1 MRVRLLDFKINQLNQ
16 NIMNFTVSSSL
27 LSSRLQTISRV
38 INSKNTIPVLDCIL
52 FELEGNKLTL
62 TASDPD
68 NTLNT
73 SIEVVDCSE
82 NFSFAI
88 SSKILID
95 SLKEISEQPIR
106 FEVKKDT
113 LETTIY
119 YQNGKYSLVGQ
130 NSDEYPGAAVLG
142 EGAVAISVPTKVL
155 SSGISCSLFAT
166 ADDEV
171 RPVMCGV
178 YFDFTPDSIT
188 LVASDGHKLV
198 RCRDYSVTGAE
209 KSAFILPKKPATLLK
224 NLLGKEEQEDVAI
237 EFDGRFAIFDMG
249 DYKLVSRLFDGRYPN
264 YNSVIPQNNPHKLTV
279 DRAALISTLRRVA
292 IFSSQVSLI
301 KLHLEENKVVISAQD
316 TDFSTSAEESIA
328 CSYEGATMNIGFRAS
343 FLIDILNNTPGQ
355 DVVIELA
362 DPSRA
367 GVVVPAEQVDKQE
380 LLMLLMPMMLTE

>member
-1 MRVRLLDFKINQLNQ
+1 
-16 NIMNFTVSSSL
+16 MNFTVSSSI

-62 TASDPD
+62 TASEPE

-82 NFSFAI
+82 DFSFAI
-88 SSKILID
+88 SAKILID
-95 SLKEISEQPIR
+95 SLKEISEQPLR

-130 NSDEYPGAAVLG
+130 NADEYPGAAVLG

-178 YFDFTPDSIT
+178 YFDFTPESIT

-224 NLLGKEEQEDVAI
+224 NLLGKDEQDEVSV

-249 DYKLVSRLFDGRYPN
+249 DYRLVCRLFDGRYPN

-279 DRAALISTLRRVA
+279 DRVVLISTLRRVA

-301 KLHLEENKVVISAQD
+301 KLHIEDNKVVISAQD

-328 CSYEGATMNIGFRAS
+328 CSYEGASMNIGFRAS

-367 GVVVPAEQVDKQE
+367 GVIVPAEQVGKQE

>member
-1 MRVRLLDFKINQLNQ
+1 
-16 NIMNFTVSSSL
+16 MNFTVSSSL

-38 INSKNTIPVLDCIL
+38 INSKNTIPVLDCVL

-82 NFSFAI
+82 DFSFAI
-88 SSKILID
+88 SAKILID

-106 FEVKKDT
+106 FEVKKET
-113 LETTIY
+113 LETTIF

-130 NSDEYPGAAVLG
+130 NADEYPGAAVLG
-142 EGAVAISVPTKVL
+142 EGAVAITVPTKVL

-171 RPVMCGV
+171 RPVMCGI
-178 YFDFTPDSIT
+178 YFDFTPESIT

-224 NLLGKEEQEDVAI
+224 NLLGKEEQESVAV

-301 KLHLEENKVVISAQD
+301 KLHLEDNKVVISAQD

-328 CSYEGATMNIGFRAS
+328 CSYNGASMNIGFRAS

-367 GVVVPAEQVDKQE
+367 GVIVPAEQVDKQE

>member
-1 MRVRLLDFKINQLNQ
+1 
-16 NIMNFTVSSSL
+16 MNFTVSSSL

-73 SIEVVDCSE
+73 SIDVVDCSE
-82 NFSFAI
+82 DFSFAI

-106 FEVKKDT
+106 FEVKKET

-130 NSDEYPGAAVLG
+130 NADEYPGAAVLG
-142 EGAVAISVPTKVL
+142 EGAVAISVPTKAL

-171 RPVMCGV
+171 RPVMSGV
-178 YFDFTPDSIT
+178 YFDFTPESIT
-188 LVASDGHKLV
+188 IVASDGHKLV

-224 NLLGKEEQEDVAI
+224 NLLGKEEQEDVAV
-237 EFDGRFAIFDMG
+237 EFDGRFATFDMG

-301 KLHLEENKVVISAQD
+301 KLHLEDNKVVISAQD

-328 CSYEGATMNIGFRAS
+328 CSYDGASMNIGFRAS

-367 GVVVPAEQVDKQE
+367 GVIVPAEQVDKQE

>member
-1 MRVRLLDFKINQLNQ
+1 
-16 NIMNFTVSSSL
+16 MNFTVSSSL

-38 INSKNTIPVLDCIL
+38 INSKNTIPALDCIL

-82 NFSFAI
+82 DFSFAL

-95 SLKEISEQPIR
+95 SLKEISEQPLR
-106 FEVKKDT
+106 FEVNKDT
-113 LETTIY
+113 LEITIY
-119 YQNGKYSLVGQ
+119 YLNGKYGLVGQ
-130 NSDEYPGAAVLG
+130 NADEYPSAAVLG
-142 EGAVAISVPTKVL
+142 ESAVAIMVPSKVL
-155 SSGISCSLFAT
+155 ANGISRSLFAS
-166 ADDEV
+166 ADDESL

-178 YFDFTPDSIT
+178 YFDFTPESVT

-224 NLLGKEEQEDVAI
+224 NLLGKEEADIMV

-249 DYKLVSRLFDGRYPN
+249 EYKLVCRLFDGRYPN

-279 DRAALISTLRRVA
+279 DRAALISTLRRVSL
-292 IFSSQVSLI
+292 FSSQASLI
-301 KLHLEENKVVISAQD
+301 KLHIEDNKVVISAQD

-328 CSYEGATMNIGFRAS
+328 CGYEGAPMNIGFRAS

-355 DVVIELA
+355 DVIVELA

-367 GVVVPAEQVDKQE
+367 GVIVPAEQVEKQE

>member
-1 MRVRLLDFKINQLNQ
+1 
-16 NIMNFTVSSSL
+16 MNFTVSSSL

-82 NFSFAI
+82 DFSFAI
-88 SSKILID
+88 SAKILID
-95 SLKEISEQPIR
+95 SLKEISEQPLR

-119 YQNGKYSLVGQ
+119 YQNGKYGLVGQ
-130 NSDEYPGAAVLG
+130 NADEYPGAAVLG
-142 EGAVAISVPTKVL
+142 EGTVSISVPTKVL

-178 YFDFTPDSIT
+178 YFDFTPESIT

-224 NLLGKEEQEDVAI
+224 NLLGKEELEEVVV
-237 EFDGRFAIFDMG
+237 EFDGRFATFDMG
-249 DYKLVSRLFDGRYPN
+249 EYKLVCRLFDGRYPN

-292 IFSSQVSLI
+292 IFSSQASLI

-316 TDFSTSAEESIA
+316 TDFSTSAEESMA
-328 CSYEGATMNIGFRAS
+328 CSYEGASMNIGFRAS
-343 FLIDILNNTPGQ
+343 FLIDILHNIPGQ

-367 GVVVPAEQVDKQE
+367 GVIVPAEQVGKQE

>member
-1 MRVRLLDFKINQLNQ
+1 
-16 NIMNFTVSSSL
+16 MNFTVSSSM

-52 FELEGNKLTL
+52 FELEGNRLTL
-62 TASDPD
+62 TASDPE

-82 NFSFAI
+82 DFSFAI

-95 SLKEISEQPIR
+95 SLKEISEQPLR

-113 LETTIY
+113 LEITIY

-130 NSDEYPGAAVLG
+130 NADEYPGAAVLG
-142 EGAVAISVPTKVL
+142 EGAVAINVPTKVL

-178 YFDFTPDSIT
+178 YFDFTPESIT

-224 NLLGKEEQEDVAI
+224 NLLPKEQGDVQIGFDDRNAMFTLENYSMTCRLI
-237 EFDGRFAIFDMG
+237 E
-249 DYKLVSRLFDGRYPN
+249 GRYPN
-264 YNSVIPQNNPHKLTV
+264 YNSVIPQNNPHRATI
-279 DRAALISTLRRVA
+279 DRAAFVSGLKRVSV
-292 IFSSQVSLI
+292 FSSAASSLI
-301 KLHLEENKVVISAQD
+301 KLRLDMNSIQISGQD
-316 TDFSTSAEESIA
+316 IDFSTSAEETMM
-328 CSYEGATMNIGFRAS
+328 CQYEGNPMSIGFKS
-343 FLIDILNNTPGQ
+343 TFLIDILNNISSQ
-355 DVVIELA
+355 EIVMELA

-367 GVVVPAEQVDKQE
+367 GVIVPVEQDAEEDV
-380 LLMLLMPMMLTE
+380 LMLLMPMMLND

>member
-1 MRVRLLDFKINQLNQ
+1 
-16 NIMNFTVSSSL
+16 MNFTVSSSM

-73 SIEVVDCSE
+73 SLEVVDCSE
-82 NFSFAI
+82 DFSFAV

-106 FEVKKDT
+106 FEVKKET
-113 LETTIY
+113 LEITIY
-119 YQNGKYSLVGQ
+119 YQNGKYGLVGQ
-130 NSDEYPGAAVLG
+130 NAEEYPSAAVLG
-142 EGAVAISVPTKVL
+142 EGAVAIDVPTKVL
-155 SSGISCSLFAT
+155 SSGISCSLFAA

-178 YFDFTPDSIT
+178 YFDFTPESIT

-224 NLLGKEEQEDVAI
+224 NLLGKDEQEVVAI

-249 DYKLVSRLFDGRYPN
+249 EYKLFCRLFDGRYPN

-279 DRAALISTLRRVA
+279 DRVALISTLRRVA

-301 KLHLEENKVVISAQD
+301 KLHIEDSKVIISAQD
-316 TDFSTSAEESIA
+316 SDFSTSAEESIA
-328 CSYEGATMNIGFRAS
+328 CSYEGAAMNIGFRAS

-367 GVVVPAEQVDKQE
+367 GVIVPAEQVDKQE

>member
-1 MRVRLLDFKINQLNQ
+1 
-16 NIMNFTVSSSL
+16 MNFTVSSSL

-82 NFSFAI
+82 DFSFAI
-88 SSKILID
+88 SAKILID

-106 FEVKKDT
+106 FEVKKET
-113 LETTIY
+113 LETTIF

-130 NSDEYPGAAVLG
+130 NADEYPGAAVLG
-142 EGAVAISVPTKVL
+142 EGAVAITVPTKVL

-178 YFDFTPDSIT
+178 YFDFAPESIT

-198 RCRDYSVTGAE
+198 RCRDYSVTGSE

-224 NLLGKEEQEDVAI
+224 NLLGKEEQEDIAV
-237 EFDGRFAIFDMG
+237 EFDGRFATFDMG
-249 DYKLVSRLFDGRYPN
+249 EYKLVCRLFDGRYPN

-292 IFSSQVSLI
+292 IFSSQASLI

-316 TDFSTSAEESIA
+316 TDFSTSAEESMA
-328 CSYEGATMNIGFRAS
+328 CSYNGASMNIGFRAS
-343 FLIDILNNTPGQ
+343 FLIDILNNIHGQ

-367 GVVVPAEQVDKQE
+367 GVIVPAEQVGKQE

>member
-1 MRVRLLDFKINQLNQ
+1 
-16 NIMNFTVSSSL
+16 MNFTVSSSL

-38 INSKNTIPVLDCIL
+38 INSKNTIPVLDCVL

-73 SIEVVDCSE
+73 SLEVVDCSE
-82 NFSFAI
+82 DFSFAI

-106 FEVKKDT
+106 FDVKKET
-113 LETTIY
+113 LEITIY

-130 NSDEYPGAAVLG
+130 NADEYPSAAVLG
-142 EGAVAISVPTKVL
+142 ESAVAITVPTKVL
-155 SSGISCSLFAT
+155 ASGISCSLFAA

-178 YFDFTPDSIT
+178 YFDFAPDSIT
-188 LVASDGHKLV
+188 MVASDGHKLV

-224 NLLGKEEQEDVAI
+224 NLLGKDEQEDVAV

-249 DYKLVSRLFDGRYPN
+249 EYKLVCRLFDGRYPN

-301 KLHLEENKVVISAQD
+301 KLHLEDNKVVISAQD
-316 TDFSTSAEESIA
+316 TDFSTSAEESIT
-328 CSYEGATMNIGFRAS
+328 CSYEGASMNIGFRAS

-367 GVVVPAEQVDKQE
+367 GVIVPAEQVDKQE

>member
-1 MRVRLLDFKINQLNQ
+1 
-16 NIMNFTVSSSL
+16 MNFTVSSSL

-38 INSKNTIPVLDCIL
+38 INSKNTIPVLDCVL

-82 NFSFAI
+82 DFSFAI
-88 SSKILID
+88 SAKILID

-106 FEVKKDT
+106 FEVKKET
-113 LETTIY
+113 LETTIF

-130 NSDEYPGAAVLG
+130 NADEYPGAAVLG
-142 EGAVAISVPTKVL
+142 ESAVAISVPTKVL

-171 RPVMCGV
+171 RPVMCGI
-178 YFDFTPDSIT
+178 YFDFTPESIT

-224 NLLGKEEQEDVAI
+224 NLLGKDEQDEVSV

-249 DYKLVSRLFDGRYPN
+249 DYRLVCRLFDGRYPN

-279 DRAALISTLRRVA
+279 DRVALISTLRRVA

-301 KLHLEENKVVISAQD
+301 KLHIEDNKVVISAQD

-328 CSYEGATMNIGFRAS
+328 CSYEGASMNIGFRAS

-367 GVVVPAEQVDKQE
+367 GVIVPAEQVDKQE

>member
-1 MRVRLLDFKINQLNQ
+1 
-16 NIMNFTVSSSL
+16 MNFTVSSSL
-27 LSSRLQTISRV
+27 LASRLQTISRV
-38 INSKNTIPVLDCIL
+38 INSKNTIPVLDCVL

-73 SIEVVDCSE
+73 SFEVIDCSE
-82 NFSFAI
+82 DVSFAI

-106 FEVKKDT
+106 FDVKKET
-113 LETTIY
+113 LEITIY

-130 NSDEYPGAAVLG
+130 NADEYPSAAVLG
-142 EGAVAISVPTKVL
+142 ESAVAINVPTKVL
-155 SSGISCSLFAT
+155 SSGISCSLFAA

-178 YFDFTPDSIT
+178 YFDFAPDSIT

-224 NLLGKEEQEDVAI
+224 NLLGKDEQEDVAV

-249 DYKLVSRLFDGRYPN
+249 EYKLVCRLFDGRYPN
-264 YNSVIPQNNPHKLTV
+264 YTSVIPQNNPHKLTV

-301 KLHLEENKVVISAQD
+301 KLHLEDNKVVISAQD

-328 CSYEGATMNIGFRAS
+328 CSYDGASMNIGFRAS

-367 GVVVPAEQVDKQE
+367 GVIVPAEQVDKQE
-380 LLMLLMPMMLTE
+380 LLMLLMPMMLTD

>member
-1 MRVRLLDFKINQLNQ
+1 
-16 NIMNFTVSSSL
+16 MNFTVSSSL

-38 INSKNTIPVLDCIL
+38 INSKNTIPVLDCVL

-73 SIEVVDCSE
+73 SFEVVDCSE
-82 NFSFAI
+82 DFSFAI

-106 FEVKKDT
+106 FDVKKET
-113 LETTIY
+113 LEITIY

-130 NSDEYPGAAVLG
+130 NADEYPSAAVLG
-142 EGAVAISVPTKVL
+142 ESAVAISVPTKVL
-155 SSGISCSLFAT
+155 SSGISCSLFAA

-178 YFDFTPDSIT
+178 YFDFAPDSIT

-224 NLLGKEEQEDVAI
+224 NLLGKDEQEDVAV

-249 DYKLVSRLFDGRYPN
+249 EYKLVCRLFDGRYPN

-279 DRAALISTLRRVA
+279 DRVALISTLRRVA

-301 KLHLEENKVVISAQD
+301 KLHIEDNKVVISAQD

-328 CSYEGATMNIGFRAS
+328 CSYEGASMNIGFRAS

-355 DVVIELA
+355 DVIIELA

-367 GVVVPAEQVDKQE
+367 GVIVPAEQVEQQE

>member
-1 MRVRLLDFKINQLNQ
+1 
-16 NIMNFTVSSSL
+16 MNFTVSSSL

-73 SIEVVDCSE
+73 SLEVVDCSE
-82 NFSFAI
+82 DFCFAI
-88 SSKILID
+88 SAKILID
-95 SLKEISEQPIR
+95 SLKEISEQPLR
-106 FEVKKDT
+106 FEVNKDT
-113 LETTIY
+113 LEITIY
-119 YQNGKYSLVGQ
+119 YQNGKYGLVGQ
-130 NSDEYPGAAVLG
+130 NADEYPSAAVLG
-142 EGAVAISVPTKVL
+142 ESAVAIAIPSKVL
-155 SSGISCSLFAT
+155 ANGISRSLFAA

-178 YFDFTPDSIT
+178 YFDFTPENVT
-188 LVASDGHKLV
+188 FVTSDGHKLV

-224 NLLGKEEQEDVAI
+224 NLFGKEEQDEVMV

-249 DYKLVSRLFDGRYPN
+249 EYKLVCRLFDGRYPN

-279 DRAALISTLRRVA
+279 DRAALISTLRRVSL
-292 IFSSQVSLI
+292 FSSQASLI
-301 KLHLEENKVVISAQD
+301 KLHIEDNKVVISAQD
-316 TDFSTSAEESIA
+316 TDFSTSAEESIT
-328 CSYEGATMNIGFRAS
+328 CSYEGASMNIGFRAS

-367 GVVVPAEQVDKQE
+367 GVIVPAEQTDKQE

>member
-1 MRVRLLDFKINQLNQ
+1 
-16 NIMNFTVSSSL
+16 MNFTVSSSL

-52 FELEGNKLTL
+52 FELEGNRLTL

-82 NFSFAI
+82 DFSFAI

-106 FEVKKDT
+106 FEVKRET

-130 NSDEYPGAAVLG
+130 NADEYPGAAVLG
-142 EGAVAISVPTKVL
+142 EGAVAISVPTRVL
-155 SSGISCSLFAT
+155 SNGISCSLFAT

-171 RPVMCGV
+171 RPVMCGI
-178 YFDFTPDSIT
+178 YFDFTPESIT
-188 LVASDGHKLV
+188 LVASDCHKLV

-209 KSAFILPKKPATLLK
+209 KSAFILPKKPAALLK
-224 NLLGKEEQEDVAI
+224 NLLGKEEQEEVAI

-279 DRAALISTLRRVA
+279 DRVALISTLRRVA

-301 KLHLEENKVVISAQD
+301 KLHLEENKVVISAKD
-316 TDFSTSAEESIA
+316 TDFSTSAEESIV
-328 CSYEGATMNIGFRAS
+328 CSYEGASMNIGFRAS
-343 FLIDILNNTPGQ
+343 FLIDILNNLPGQ
-355 DVVIELA
+355 DVIIELA

-367 GVVVPAEQVDKQE
+367 GVVVPAEQVDKQD
-380 LLMLLMPMMLTE
+380 LSMLLMPMMLTE

>member
-1 MRVRLLDFKINQLNQ
+1 
-16 NIMNFTVSSSL
+16 MNFTVSSSL

-82 NFSFAI
+82 DFSFAI
-88 SSKILID
+88 SAKILID

-106 FEVKKDT
+106 FEVKKET
-113 LETTIY
+113 LETTIF

-130 NSDEYPGAAVLG
+130 NADEYPGAAVLG
-142 EGAVAISVPTKVL
+142 ESAVAISVPTKVL

-178 YFDFTPDSIT
+178 YFDFTPESIT

-224 NLLGKEEQEDVAI
+224 NLLGKEEQEDVAV

-328 CSYEGATMNIGFRAS
+328 CSYEGASMNIGFRAS

-367 GVVVPAEQVDKQE
+367 GVIVPAEQVDKQE

>member
-1 MRVRLLDFKINQLNQ
+1 
-16 NIMNFTVSSSL
+16 MNFTVSSSL

-38 INSKNTIPVLDCIL
+38 INSKNTIPVLDCVL

-82 NFSFAI
+82 DFSFAI
-88 SSKILID
+88 SAKILID
-95 SLKEISEQPIR
+95 SLKEIAEQPIR
-106 FEVKKDT
+106 FDVKKET
-113 LETTIY
+113 LETTIF

-130 NSDEYPGAAVLG
+130 NADEYPGAAVLG

-178 YFDFTPDSIT
+178 YFDFTPESIT
-188 LVASDGHKLV
+188 MVASDGHKLV

-224 NLLGKEEQEDVAI
+224 NLLGKEEQEDVCV
-237 EFDGRFAIFDMG
+237 EFDGRFAMFDMG

-279 DRAALISTLRRVA
+279 DRAAMISTLRRVA

-328 CSYEGATMNIGFRAS
+328 CSYNGASMNIGFRAS

-367 GVVVPAEQVDKQE
+367 GVIVPAEQVGKQE

>member
-1 MRVRLLDFKINQLNQ
+1 
-16 NIMNFTVSSSL
+16 MNFTVSSSL

-38 INSKNTIPVLDCIL
+38 INSKNTIPALDCIL
-52 FELEGNKLTL
+52 FELEGNNLSL

-68 NTLNT
+68 NTLST
-73 SIEVVDCSE
+73 SLEVVDCSE
-82 NFSFAI
+82 DFGFAI

-95 SLKEISEQPIR
+95 ALKEISEQPLR

-119 YQNGKYSLVGQ
+119 YLNGKYSLVGQ
-130 NSDEYPGAAVLG
+130 SSDEYPSAAVLG

-155 SSGISCSLFAT
+155 SNGISCSLFAA

-178 YFDFTPDSIT
+178 YFDFTPESIT

-224 NLLGKEEQEDVAI
+224 NLLGKESNEEVSV

-249 DYKLVSRLFDGRYPN
+249 DYRLVCRLFDGRYPN

-279 DRAALISTLRRVA
+279 DRAAMISTLRRVA
-292 IFSSQVSLI
+292 VFSSQVSLI
-301 KLHLEENKVVISAQD
+301 KLHLEDNKVVISAQD
-316 TDFSTSAEESIA
+316 TDFSTSAEESIT
-328 CSYEGATMNIGFRAS
+328 CSYEGASMNIGFRAS
-343 FLIDILNNTPGQ
+343 FLIDILNNTPGD

-367 GVVVPAEQVDKQE
+367 GVIVPAEQVDKQE

>member
-1 MRVRLLDFKINQLNQ
+1 
-16 NIMNFTVSSSL
+16 MNFTVSSSL

-38 INSKNTIPVLDCIL
+38 INSKNTIPVLDCVL

-82 NFSFAI
+82 DFSFAI
-88 SSKILID
+88 SAKILID
-95 SLKEISEQPIR
+95 SLKEIAEQPIR
-106 FEVKKDT
+106 FDVKKET
-113 LETTIY
+113 LETTIF

-130 NSDEYPGAAVLG
+130 NADEYPGAAVLG

-178 YFDFTPDSIT
+178 YFDFTQESIT
-188 LVASDGHKLV
+188 MVASDGHKLV

-224 NLLGKEEQEDVAI
+224 NLLGKEEQEDVYV
-237 EFDGRFAIFDMG
+237 EFDGRFAMFDMG

-279 DRAALISTLRRVA
+279 DRAAMISTLRRVA

-328 CSYEGATMNIGFRAS
+328 CSYNGASMNIGFRAS

-367 GVVVPAEQVDKQE
+367 GVIVPAEQVDKQE

>member
-1 MRVRLLDFKINQLNQ
+1 
-16 NIMNFTVSSSL
+16 MNFTVSSSL

-82 NFSFAI
+82 DFSFAI
-88 SSKILID
+88 SAKILID
-95 SLKEISEQPIR
+95 SLKEISEQPLR

-119 YQNGKYSLVGQ
+119 YQNGKYVLVGQ
-130 NSDEYPGAAVLG
+130 NADEYPGAAVLG
-142 EGAVAISVPTKVL
+142 EGTVSISVPTKVL

-178 YFDFTPDSIT
+178 YFDFTPESIT

-224 NLLGKEEQEDVAI
+224 NLLGKEELEEVVV
-237 EFDGRFAIFDMG
+237 EFDGRFATFDMG
-249 DYKLVSRLFDGRYPN
+249 EYKLVCRLFDGRYPN

-292 IFSSQVSLI
+292 IFSSQASLI

-316 TDFSTSAEESIA
+316 TDFSTSAEESMA
-328 CSYEGATMNIGFRAS
+328 CSYEGTSMNIGFRAS
-343 FLIDILNNTPGQ
+343 FLIDILHNIPGQ
-355 DVVIELA
+355 DVIIELA

-367 GVVVPAEQVDKQE
+367 GVIVPAEQVGKQE

>member
-1 MRVRLLDFKINQLNQ
+1 
-16 NIMNFTVSSSL
+16 MNFTVSSSL

-38 INSKNTIPVLDCIL
+38 INSKNTIPALDCIL

-82 NFSFAI
+82 DFSFAL
-88 SSKILID
+88 SAKILID
-95 SLKEISEQPIR
+95 SLKEISEQPLR
-106 FEVKKDT
+106 FEVNKET
-113 LETTIY
+113 LEITIY
-119 YQNGKYSLVGQ
+119 YLNGKYGLVGQ
-130 NSDEYPGAAVLG
+130 NADEYPSAAVLG
-142 EGAVAISVPTKVL
+142 ESAVAIMVPSKVL
-155 SSGISCSLFAT
+155 ANGISRSLFAS
-166 ADDEV
+166 ADDESL

-178 YFDFTPDSIT
+178 YFDFTPESVT

-224 NLLGKEEQEDVAI
+224 NLLGKEECDIMV

-249 DYKLVSRLFDGRYPN
+249 EYKLICRLFDGRYPN

-279 DRAALISTLRRVA
+279 DRAALISTLRRVSL
-292 IFSSQVSLI
+292 FSSQASLI
-301 KLHLEENKVVISAQD
+301 KLHIEDNKVVISAQD

-328 CSYEGATMNIGFRAS
+328 CGYEGAPMNIGFRAS

-355 DVVIELA
+355 DVIVELA

-367 GVVVPAEQVDKQE
+367 GVIVPAEQVEKQE

>member
-1 MRVRLLDFKINQLNQ
+1 
-16 NIMNFTVSSSL
+16 MNFTVSSSL

-38 INSKNTIPVLDCIL
+38 INSKNTIPVLDCVL

-73 SIEVVDCSE
+73 SIDVVDCSE
-82 NFSFAI
+82 DFSFAI
-88 SSKILID
+88 SAKILID

-106 FEVKKDT
+106 FDVKKDT
-113 LETTIY
+113 LETTIF

-130 NSDEYPGAAVLG
+130 NADEYPGAAVLG

-178 YFDFTPDSIT
+178 YFDFTPESIT
-188 LVASDGHKLV
+188 IVASDGHKLV

-224 NLLGKEEQEDVAI
+224 NLLGKDEQEDVAV
-237 EFDGRFAIFDMG
+237 EFDGRFATFDMG

-328 CSYEGATMNIGFRAS
+328 CSYEGASMNIGFRAS

-355 DVVIELA
+355 DVIIELA

>member
-1 MRVRLLDFKINQLNQ
+1 
-16 NIMNFTVSSSL
+16 MNFTVSSSL

-38 INSKNTIPVLDCIL
+38 INSKNTIPVLDCVL

-82 NFSFAI
+82 DFSFAI
-88 SSKILID
+88 SAKILID
-95 SLKEISEQPIR
+95 SLKEIAEQPIR
-106 FEVKKDT
+106 FDVKKET
-113 LETTIY
+113 LETTIF
-119 YQNGKYSLVGQ
+119 YQNGTYSLVGQ
-130 NSDEYPGAAVLG
+130 NADEYPGAAVLG

-178 YFDFTPDSIT
+178 YFDFTPESIT
-188 LVASDGHKLV
+188 MVASDGHKLV

-224 NLLGKEEQEDVAI
+224 NLLGKEEQEDVYV
-237 EFDGRFAIFDMG
+237 EFDGRFAMFDMG

-279 DRAALISTLRRVA
+279 DRAAMISTLRRVA

-328 CSYEGATMNIGFRAS
+328 CSYNGASMNIGFRAS

-367 GVVVPAEQVDKQE
+367 GVIVPAEQVGKQE

>member
-1 MRVRLLDFKINQLNQ
+1 
-16 NIMNFTVSSSL
+16 MNFTVSSSL

-38 INSKNTIPVLDCIL
+38 VNSKNTIPVLDCIL

-88 SSKILID
+88 SAKILID

-178 YFDFTPDSIT
+178 YFDFTPESIT

-224 NLLGKEEQEDVAI
+224 NLLGKDEQENVAI

-328 CSYEGATMNIGFRAS
+328 CNYDGASMNIGFRAS

>member
-1 MRVRLLDFKINQLNQ
+1 
-16 NIMNFTVSSSL
+16 MNFTVSSSL

-52 FELEGNKLTL
+52 FELEGNRLTL

-73 SIEVVDCSE
+73 SIDVVDCSE

-106 FEVKKDT
+106 FEIKKDT

-130 NSDEYPGAAVLG
+130 NADEYPGAAVLG
-142 EGAVAISVPTKVL
+142 EGAVAVSVPTKVL

-178 YFDFTPDSIT
+178 YFDFTPESIT
-188 LVASDGHKLV
+188 IVASDGHKLV

-209 KSAFILPKKPATLLK
+209 KSAFILPKKPATLLR
-224 NLLGKEEQEDVAI
+224 NLLGKEEQEEVAI

-249 DYKLVSRLFDGRYPN
+249 DFKLVSRLFDGRYPN

-279 DRAALISTLRRVA
+279 DRAALVSTLRRVA

-328 CSYEGATMNIGFRAS
+328 CSYEGASMNIGFRAS

>member
-1 MRVRLLDFKINQLNQ
+1 
-16 NIMNFTVSSSL
+16 MNFTVSSSL

-38 INSKNTIPVLDCIL
+38 INSKNTIPVLDCVL

-82 NFSFAI
+82 DFSFAI
-88 SSKILID
+88 SAKILID

-113 LETTIY
+113 LETTIF

-130 NSDEYPGAAVLG
+130 NADEYPGAAVLG

-171 RPVMCGV
+171 RPVMCGI
-178 YFDFTPDSIT
+178 YFDFTPESIT

-198 RCRDYSVTGAE
+198 RCRDYSVVGAE

-224 NLLGKEEQEDVAI
+224 NLLGKEEQEDVAV

-328 CSYEGATMNIGFRAS
+328 CSYSGASMNIGFRAS

-367 GVVVPAEQVDKQE
+367 GVIVPAEQVDKQE

>member
-1 MRVRLLDFKINQLNQ
+1 
-16 NIMNFTVSSSL
+16 MNFTVSSSL

-38 INSKNTIPVLDCIL
+38 INSKNTIPVLDCVL

-73 SIEVVDCSE
+73 SIDVVDCSE
-82 NFSFAI
+82 DFSFAI
-88 SSKILID
+88 SAKILID

-106 FEVKKDT
+106 FDVKKDT
-113 LETTIY
+113 LETTIF

-130 NSDEYPGAAVLG
+130 NADEYPGAAVLG

-178 YFDFTPDSIT
+178 YFDFTPESIT
-188 LVASDGHKLV
+188 IVASDGHKLV

-224 NLLGKEEQEDVAI
+224 NLLGKDEQEDVAV
-237 EFDGRFAIFDMG
+237 EFDGRFATFDMG
-249 DYKLVSRLFDGRYPN
+249 DYRLVSRLFDGRYPN

-328 CSYEGATMNIGFRAS
+328 CSYEGASMNIGFRAS

-367 GVVVPAEQVDKQE
+367 GVIVPAEQVDKQE